1 MLKRDR
7 RWCQGN
13 MQHIW
18 LLFAKKWHPMSRLNF
33 LHGILSYASSLLWLL
48 FLVFSTALAAL
59 PSGRELERTQ
69 TAEQLL
75 LGLTIALIFLPKTVI
90 LLDEQ
95 LTGRMFKPL
104 KQRFLTSFSSV
115 LDTIIFTLMAPV
127 LMIFHARF
135 VVYTL
140 LGKGVNWVAQRRK
153 MSGGVDWVEV
163 FFTFGP
169 ISLLGI
175 VWGVVGWFISTN
187 FLLWISPILICL
199 VLSIPMAGIVSGSHS
214 GRRLGLF
221 LSPEEDEPPT
231 VLSTMEQ
238 NLTEVNDRLQLQPE
252 LEKYFGLLQVCL
264 DPYVNGLH
272 VSLLRKNIQ
281 VSRDYLDTLA
291 DRLVREGPQ
300 ALKPQEIKAMIY
312 DTDTMTHLH
321 YRLWSAAD
329 KDLAPFWFLAIRQYN
344 VAATNPFAHL
354 LAQRK
359 GETVRLSA

>member
-1 MLKRDR
+1 
-7 RWCQGN
+7 
-13 MQHIW
+13 
-18 LLFAKKWHPMSRLNF
+18 MSRLNF

-48 FLVFSTALAAL
+48 FLVFATALAAL

-104 KQRFLTSFSSV
+104 RQRLLTSVSSL
-115 LDTIIFTLMAPV
+115 LDTVIFTLMAPV

-153 MSGGVDWVEV
+153 LAGGVDWVEILL
-163 FFTFGP
+163 TFGP
-169 ISLLGI
+169 ISLLGLL
-175 VWGVVGWFISTN
+175 WGVVGWFISTN
-187 FLLWISPILICL
+187 FLLWISPILVCL
-199 VLSIPMAGIVSGSHS
+199 IMSVPMAVVVSGKHS
-214 GRRLGLF
+214 GRRAGLF
-221 LSPEEDEPPT
+221 MSPEEDEPPT
-231 VLSTMEQ
+231 VLNTLEQ
-238 NLTEVNDRLQLQPE
+238 NLAIVNDRIQLQPE
-252 LEKYFGLLQVCL
+252 QEKYFGLLQVCL

-272 VSLLRKNIQ
+272 VSLLRKRKNIK
-281 VSRDYLDTLA
+281 VSRDYLDSLA

-300 ALKPQEIKAMIY
+300 ALKAHEIKAMIY

-329 KDLAPFWFLAIRQYN
+329 KDLDPFWFLAIRQYN

-359 GETVRLSA
+359 DETQHLMA

>member
-1 MLKRDR
+1 
-7 RWCQGN
+7 
-13 MQHIW
+13 
-18 LLFAKKWHPMSRLNF
+18 
-33 LHGILSYASSLLWLL
+33 
-48 FLVFSTALAAL
+48 
-59 PSGRELERTQ
+59 
-69 TAEQLL
+69 
-75 LGLTIALIFLPKTVI
+75 
-90 LLDEQ
+90 
-95 LTGRMFKPL
+95 
-104 KQRFLTSFSSV
+104 
-115 LDTIIFTLMAPV
+115 
-127 LMIFHARF
+127 
-135 VVYTL
+135 
-140 LGKGVNWVAQRRK
+140 
-153 MSGGVDWVEV
+153 VEI

-272 VSLLRKNIQ
+272 VSLLRKRKNIQ